1 VYNGYAM
8 TKALSSSQKQFARAA
23 KILNLSDS
31 DTEKLLHPHMVAERG
46 VTIQMDDGTPRT
58 FSGWRVQHSVARGPA
73 KGGIRFHPDVS
84 REEVQNL
91 AAWMTWKTAL
101 LDLPL
106 GGGKGGVAVNVRDL
120 SDAEY
125 ERLARAYIRTFVD
138 VLGPDK
144 DIAAPDVGTDGRVMA
159 WMVDEYS
166 TIQGKQVLGI
176 VTGKP
181 IDKGGIVGR
190 TEATGKG
197 VLFATQYILGVRGRD
212 LSGMRVSVQGFG
224 NVGLHAALFFSEA
237 GARVIRIGDR
247 TSTLEDI
254 EGIDVPAL
262 IAYKKLHKGPIRE
275 SGYGT
280 VLPPTEVLTKET
292 DILVPA
298 AMGDVITEEN
308 ASQIQASIIVE
319 GANGPITPEAEET
332 LLARGVTIIPDI
344 LANAGGVVV
353 SFFEW
358 QQNQHPRKVAWSKN
372 EVYTALKERM
382 DNASQH
388 VLDVAKKHNTDL
400 RTAAY
405 IYAISKFL

>member
-1 VYNGYAM
+1 MYNGYAM
-8 TKALSSSQKQFARAA
+8 LSSSQKQFARAA
-23 KILNLSDS
+23 HILKLSDS
-31 DTEKLLHPHMVAERG
+31 DIEKLLRPHMVAEREI
-46 VTIQMDDGTPRT
+46 TIQMDDGTPRT
-58 FSGWRVQHSVARGPA
+58 FSGWRIQHSVARGPA

-84 REEVQNL
+84 LQEVQNL
-91 AAWMTWKTAL
+91 AAWMTWKTSI

-106 GGGKGGVAVNVRDL
+106 GGGKGGVAVNVPDL
-120 SDAEY
+120 SDTEY
-125 ERLARAYIRTFVD
+125 ERLARAYIRTFGD
-138 VLGPDK
+138 ILGPNK
-144 DIAAPDVGTDGRVMA
+144 DIAAPDVGTDERVMS

-166 TIQGKQVLGI
+166 AMQGRQVLGV

-197 VLFATQYILGVRGRD
+197 VLFATQYILGVRGQD
-212 LSGMRVSVQGFG
+212 LAGMRVSVQGFG

-237 GARVIRIGDR
+237 GARVVRIG
-247 TSTLEDI
+247 TSSSALENID
-254 EGIDVPAL
+254 GIDVPAL
-262 IAYKKLHKGPIRE
+262 ITYKGTHKEPIGE

-280 VLPPTEVLTKET
+280 AISPAEILTRET

-298 AMGDVITEEN
+298 ALGDVITQEN
-308 ASQIQASIIVE
+308 VSNIQTDIIVE
-319 GANGPITPEAEET
+319 GANGPITPEAEEV
-332 LLARGVTIIPDI
+332 LLSRGVTIIPDI

-372 EVYTALKERM
+372 EVYAALKKRM
-382 DNASQH
+382 ENASQH
-388 VLDVAKKHNTDL
+388 VLDTAKKHNTDL